1 MSNKFLTPE
10 EMADKRARNKR
21 LFYISVPIIGG
32 IIGIVTALFPYI
44 M

>member
-10 EMADKRARNKR
+10 EMAYKRARNKR
-21 LFYISVPIIGG
+21 LFYISVPIIG
-32 IIGIVTALFPYI
+32 IVTALFPYI